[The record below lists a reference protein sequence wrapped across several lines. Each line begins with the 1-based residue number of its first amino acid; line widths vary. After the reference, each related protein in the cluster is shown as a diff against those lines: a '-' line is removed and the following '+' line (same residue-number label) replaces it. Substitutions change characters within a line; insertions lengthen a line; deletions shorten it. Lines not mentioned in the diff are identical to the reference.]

1 MWWNVLSL
9 KIWLLKIYR
18 QIRWSANLCSWFL
31 WTVSVGLAYIFLF
44 LFSYLSS
51 LQSFYPLL
59 AIPTNTV
66 AKMKLLLLKCRKVC
80 CSDVSHNMLFYFYF
94 DFFENPHRVFACD
107 LEWASSDI
115 LWLLK
120 SCFLTWS
127 GFDGNEIVASFSE
140 REVPAA
146 VPCLSSRKEVDK
158 LLRLSPRHLFS
169 HFPFTLLFMRKQLL

>member
-18 QIRWSANLCSWFL
+18 QICWSANLCSWFL

-66 AKMKLLLLKCRKVC
+66 AKMKLLLLKCRRVF

-94 DFFENPHRVFACD
+94 DFFKNPHRVLWPGMGKQWHSVTSEKLFLNVVRVWWKWNRGFLFWKRGAC
-107 LEWASSDI
+107 
-115 LWLLK
+115 
-120 SCFLTWS
+120 SCSLP
-127 GFDGNEIVASFSE
+127 I
-140 REVPAA
+140 
-146 VPCLSSRKEVDK
+146 
-158 LLRLSPRHLFS
+158 
-169 HFPFTLLFMRKQLL
+169 